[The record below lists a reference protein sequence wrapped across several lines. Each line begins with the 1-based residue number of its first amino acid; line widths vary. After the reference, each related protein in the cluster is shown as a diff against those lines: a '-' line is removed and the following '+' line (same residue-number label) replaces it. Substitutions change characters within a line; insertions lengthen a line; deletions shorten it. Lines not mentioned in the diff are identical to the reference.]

1 MPGACSQK
9 VGSPGLDYLA
19 SVFQGLD
26 SAIHQINHYPVNSV
40 ILVSVILIRW
50 IVPVDSTIQ
59 RLNNRGLMNT
69 EVYHPGGWAVSHVS
83 RLECATETGRVLGLL
98 SLKQGIQFHW

>member
-19 SVFQGLD
+19 SVVQRLD
-26 SAIHQINHYPVNSV
+26 SVIHRINHYPVNSV

-50 IVPVDSTIQ
+50 IVPVDSAI
-59 RLNNRGLMNT
+59 
-69 EVYHPGGWAVSHVS
+69 
-83 RLECATETGRVLGLL
+83 
-98 SLKQGIQFHW
+98 